1 MGGNENCTDQCLK
14 ESTEES
20 SREIERDL
28 STLIKQLYNNLEELG
43 YLPKDLY
50 EMDLN
55 ELESTLINRRK
66 GIANECFMVGMLS
79 RTALAKELP
88 DTPEKA
94 FPYMFPPKK
103 KYVMPDFLKE
113 RAIETLKER
122 GGKIAK

>member
-1 MGGNENCTDQCLK
+1 
-14 ESTEES
+14 
-20 SREIERDL
+20 
-28 STLIKQLYNNLEELG
+28 
-43 YLPKDLY
+43 
-50 EMDLN
+50 MDLN
-55 ELESTLINRRK
+55 ELESTLINRRR

-113 RAIETLKER
+113 KAIETLRER
-122 GGKIAK
+122 GGKIAR

>member
-1 MGGNENCTDQCLK
+1 
-14 ESTEES
+14 
-20 SREIERDL
+20 
-28 STLIKQLYNNLEELG
+28 
-43 YLPKDLY
+43 
-50 EMDLN
+50 MDLN

-103 KYVMPDFLKE
+103 KYVMPDFLKDK
-113 RAIETLKER
+113 AIETLKER
-122 GGKIAK
+122 GVNIARQT